1 MRRCSSCGGEVLGQ
15 WADCPLCRVELDPVD
30 TAASDGAEVF
40 PAPPLRFDRRQVW
53 AAVVALSV
61 LVLIFS
67 FTAPAIVPGL
77 APPVRTVWLSVAV
90 VWLVVIAA
98 VQRRRNVG
106 SLVGWLVV
114 LLSTAAVVWN
124 QYDGP
129 AFWAT
134 TWVIPAI
141 CTAANLALGSIVWII
156 RLDPQEHLAKA
167 LLVGLIGL
175 MPGLFVVFG
184 WVATPL
190 PALICVGFSL
200 LVVSLILIIRP
211 RQLGSALRRR
221 LHL

>member
-1 MRRCSSCGGEVLGQ
+1 MRRCSSCGGEVAGE
-15 WADCPLCRVELDPVD
+15 WSACPLCRVNLDPAD
-30 TAASDGAEVF
+30 AAALAGAEVF
-40 PAPPLRFDRRQVW
+40 PAPLLRFDRRQVW
-53 AAVVALSV
+53 AAVLALSV

-67 FTAPAIVPGL
+67 FAAPALVPGL
-77 APPVRTVWLSVAV
+77 APPVRTAWLSIAV

-114 LLSTAAVVWN
+114 LLSVAAVVWN

-129 AFWAT
+129 DFWAT
-134 TWVIPAI
+134 TWLIPAI
-141 CTAANLALGSIVWII
+141 CTAANLALGVIVWII

-175 MPGLFVVFG
+175 VPGLFVIFG
-184 WVATPL
+184 WVTTPL
-190 PALICVGFSL
+190 PALICVGFSV